1 MSPEGCLVESYPT
14 SGSVALLNISSTLL
28 YKETNIFRVTIAS
41 SKLERERE
49 RILKVEE
56 EREWE

>member
-14 SGSVALLNISSTLL
+14 SSSVALLNISSSLL

-41 SKLERERE
+41 SKLERER
-49 RILKVEE
+49 ILKVEE